1 MNKSNF
7 TAEDKSK
14 AEMTSRDQSET
25 KTRKNLS
32 QDTID
37 FKLIAKAR
45 KGFTLCLSEMKS
57 NDVKL
62 AYLRKYATTLPD
74 VQKFYDRYMV
84 EANKLAEKLKDS
96 LSVTKACEESG
107 NDILILATHVVFM
120 GKTAMMQ
127 VAKYGVSEQSPIHG
141 HLDLFTDQF
150 MPDNAQDFVNTDW
163 LPSKLKGKEKED
175 IE

>member
-1 MNKSNF
+1 M
-7 TAEDKSK
+7 SK
-14 AEMTSRDQSET
+14 AEMTSREQSET

-32 QDTID
+32 QETVD

-45 KGFTLCLSEMKS
+45 KGFNLCLSELKS

-62 AYLRKYATTLPD
+62 AYLRKYAMTLPD
-74 VQKFYDRYMV
+74 VQKFFDRYMV

-107 NDILILATHVVFM
+107 NDILVLATHVVFL
-120 GKTAMMQ
+120 GKTAIMK

-141 HLDLFTDQF
+141 YLDLFKDPF
-150 MPDNAQDFVNTDW
+150 MPDDAQDFVDSKW
-163 LPSKLKGKEKED
+163 FPSKRKKED
-175 IE
+175 TDIV